1 MLDKKVSRDAG
12 KKVGRDAGKKVS
24 RDAGKKVSRASGEKV
39 STVRP
44 MLHIKTLIIIINYIY
59 RVLYRL

>member
-1 MLDKKVSRDAG
+1 MLE
-12 KKVGRDAGKKVS
+12 KKVS

-44 MLHIKTLIIIINYIY
+44 MLHIKTLIIIIIINYIY